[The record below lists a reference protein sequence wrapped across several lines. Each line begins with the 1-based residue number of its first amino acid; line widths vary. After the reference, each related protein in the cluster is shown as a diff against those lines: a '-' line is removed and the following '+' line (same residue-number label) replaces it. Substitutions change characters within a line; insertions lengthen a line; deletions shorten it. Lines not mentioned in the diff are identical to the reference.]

1 MGGYKVIEGKRF
13 PIKVWLDDL
22 QSIETSAME
31 QIVRTSN
38 LPWVEGMAIM
48 ADCHWGNGATVGSVI
63 VNRGAVSPAVVGV
76 DIGCGMCAVRTVY
89 RGSDIPRLAQ
99 LRHSIER
106 SVPVGFHE
114 NKSPTDRTD
123 FLFEALGPLSEL
135 GSPFEKKARHQLGTL
150 GGGNHFIEV
159 CVDTEDQAWI
169 MLHSGSRGTGNQL
182 ARIHLQVAKGLMAD
196 ELKAQGTDP
205 ELSALVIGTPEYQSY
220 MRDLKWCQAYA
231 KQNRE
236 EMMLRVLK
244 DLAYHMHGEM
254 RPSNT
259 MYTMYVSCHH
269 NYIEEDAHDTGRLI
283 TRKGAVSA
291 KQGELGIIPGSMGAK
306 SFIVRGRGNA
316 DALCSCSHG
325 AGRKMSRGAAKRAF
339 KVEDVATQTEG
350 VECRKDAEVIDEIPG
365 AYKDIDKVMEQQS
378 DLVEIVATL
387 KQVICV
393 KG

>member
-1 MGGYKVIEGKRF
+1 MKVLAGARI
-13 PIKVWLDDL
+13 PIKVWVDDL
-22 QSIETSAME
+22 ESIEDQARA
-31 QIVRTSN
+31 QLIRTAN
-38 LPWVEGMAIM
+38 LPWVEAMAVM
-48 ADCHWGNGATVGSVI
+48 PDVHWGNGATVGSVI

-76 DIGCGMCAVRTVY
+76 DIGCGMCAVRLPY
-89 RGSDIPRLAQ
+89 RGSDLPRLRE

-114 NKSPTDRTD
+114 NKAPTDRTD
-123 FLFEALGPLSEL
+123 FFIESLGALSEL
-135 GSPFEKKARHQLGTL
+135 GLPFEKKARHQLGTL

-159 CVDTEDQAWI
+159 CVDTEDRAWV

-182 ARIHLQVAKGLMAD
+182 ARIHLEKAKGLMAE

-205 ELSALVIGTPEYQSY
+205 ELSALVIGTPEYQAY
-220 MRDLKWCQAYA
+220 MRDLKWCQEYA
-231 KQNRE
+231 AINRK

-244 DLAYHMHGEM
+244 DVAYHMHGEM
-254 RPSNT
+254 RPPST
-259 MYTMYVSCHH
+259 MQELFVSCHH
-269 NYIEEDAHDTGRLI
+269 NYIEEDPNDLGRLV

-306 SFIVRGRGNA
+306 SFIVRGRGNQ
-316 DALCSCSHG
+316 DSYCSCSHG
-325 AGRKMSRGAAKRAF
+325 AGRRMSRGAAKRTF

-350 VECRKDAEVIDEIPG
+350 VECRKDADVIDEIPG

-387 KQVICV
+387 KQVLCV